1 MDFDLKIKNKI
12 NKLFFSIRFIN
23 INKDLYKKSL
33 SNLSIHN
40 GNVILMTISL
50 LIQQLLNI
58 NRKIKHTA
66 YEYRR
71 IFSPRL

>member
-33 SNLSIHN
+33 SNKHI
-40 GNVILMTISL
+40 TT
-50 LIQQLLNI
+50 LIP
-58 NRKIKHTA
+58 KT
-66 YEYRR
+66 Y
-71 IFSPRL
+71 F